1 MTRGQIGG
9 EDVPKWYIELLAA
22 DRLHISVVELQKLP
36 IIWRERAL
44 TALAAENEARDALE
58 QRARDMRA
66 NQH

>member
-9 EDVPKWYIELLAA
+9 EHVPKWYIELLAA